1 MCNCTLGSCELTL
14 MRTQT
19 IAAFYHKLS
28 YLLPNLMVA
37 YLKSLMK
44 GISTHSD
51 KIVANRMENKRSP
64 NTEDS

>member
-1 MCNCTLGSCELTL
+1 
-14 MRTQT
+14 
-19 IAAFYHKLS
+19 
-28 YLLPNLMVA
+28 MVA

-64 NTEDS
+64 NTDESWKHVKKQLC